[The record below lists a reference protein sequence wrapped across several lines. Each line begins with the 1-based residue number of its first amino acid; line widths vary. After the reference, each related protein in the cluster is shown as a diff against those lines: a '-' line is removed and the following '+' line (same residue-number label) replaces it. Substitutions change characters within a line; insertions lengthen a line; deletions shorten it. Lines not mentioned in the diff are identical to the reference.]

1 MATTKEIKN
10 RINGV
15 KDTQKITNAMYLIA
29 STKLRKA
36 KSELDSTRPYFQ
48 ALQNEIKRIFRIKE
62 EIENK
67 YFYPIT
73 GEHVLPGSYGYL
85 VITADKGLAG
95 AYNQNVIKEAV
106 KLMKEHENPKLFV
119 VGEYGRHYFT
129 SHHIPIEKS
138 FLYTAQNPTIHRARE
153 ISGILLDMFDRGELS
168 KIFVIYT
175 DMKSAVNSQ
184 TCTTRLLPFHRAQFI
199 VPDSHEK
206 EIKSAFEFMPSLE
219 TILDSI
225 VPSYVTGFIYSA
237 LIDSFCSEQ
246 NARMSAM
253 DSANQNAQK
262 LLDELSVQYNHIRQ
276 SAITQEITEISS
288 GAKSMKRKAEKRRGE
303 LQKAEIEKAEL
314 QRAELQKAKMQR
326 AELQE
331 TELRSAKGGA
341 APQ

>member
-10 RINGV
+10 RISSV

-36 KSELDSTRPYFQ
+36 KNDLDHTRPYFS
-48 ALQNEIKRIFRIKE
+48 ALQEEIKRVFRIAE
-62 EIENK
+62 DIENQ

-73 GEHVLPGSYGYL
+73 GEHELNGSYGYL

-129 SHHIPIEKS
+129 SHNIPIEKS

-153 ISGILLDMFDRGELS
+153 IADILLELFNQGELA
-168 KIFVIYT
+168 KIFIIYT
-175 DMKSAVNSQ
+175 DMQGAINSQ
-184 TCTTRLLPFHRAQFI
+184 ACSTRILPFHRAQFI
-199 VPDSHEK
+199 VPNSQEK
-206 EIKSAFEFMPSLE
+206 KVKTPFEFLPS
-219 TILDSI
+219 IGKVLDII

-246 NARMSAM
+246 NARMNAM
-253 DSANQNAQK
+253 DSANRNAQE
-262 LLDELSVQYNHIRQ
+262 LLEELSIQYNHIRQ

-288 GAKSMKRKAEKRRGE
+288 GAKSMKRKAKKKSSREV
-303 LQKAEIEKAEL
+303 
-314 QRAELQKAKMQR
+314 
-326 AELQE
+326 
-331 TELRSAKGGA
+331 
-341 APQ
+341 